1 MKSFSLA
8 LGGGAARW
16 LAHIG
21 VIRYLEEHH
30 EAPIHISGTSM
41 GAIIATF
48 YALGYTSK
56 EMTEIVE
63 TIRFHTLVDLD
74 LKNGFIRGKNIMKFL
89 WKYINGR
96 EFKDTKIPLS
106 IVATD
111 IDTGEKIVFQEWSLL
126 DAIRASISIPWLFSP
141 HKHNGHTLVDG
152 GLTENLPVE
161 ILPEWNV
168 IAVTV
173 QIPMNEKKKRQK
185 RFTLFPEWTLFS
197 NSYYILR
204 KTIGIMIAQNEIRS
218 RASRKDII
226 VIQPWRHEIDYY
238 DFRQKNTMIE
248 AWYSEAKKILQ
259 W

>member
-21 VIRYLEEHH
+21 VIRYLEEQW
-30 EAPIHISGTSM
+30 ETPQHISGTSM

-48 YALGYTSK
+48 YALWYTSK

-74 LKNGFIRGKNIMKFL
+74 LKNGLIRWKNIMKFL
-89 WKYINGR
+89 WKFINGR
-96 EFKDTKIPLS
+96 NFSDTKIPLS
-106 IVATD
+106 IVATN

-141 HKHNGHTLVDG
+141 HKYNGHTLVDG
-152 GLTENLPVE
+152 WLTENLPVE
-161 ILPEWNV
+161 ILP
-168 IAVTV
+168 V

-185 RFTLFPEWTLFS
+185 KFTLFPEWTLFS

-226 VIQPWRHEIDYY
+226 IIQPWHHEIDYY
-238 DFRQKNTMIE
+238 DFRQKYTMIE
-248 AWYSEAKKILQ
+248 AWYSEAKKMLQ